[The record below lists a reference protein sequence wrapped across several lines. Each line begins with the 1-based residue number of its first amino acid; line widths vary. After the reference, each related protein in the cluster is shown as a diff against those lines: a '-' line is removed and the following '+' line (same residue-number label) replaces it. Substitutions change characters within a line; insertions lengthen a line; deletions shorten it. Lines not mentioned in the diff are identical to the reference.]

1 MLTSYATCE
10 ARGSTGRLCVA
21 RPQPW
26 GTPVAPRV
34 AARPTPVRHTPLW
47 YIFVC
52 SVFAARCWWPIVDQP
67 TVRAQL
73 LKGQRPQA
81 HTQAMGQA
89 RAPRARVLRLR
100 APIFSFQSL
109 CWRSQGRKRHV
120 FVESSPRDACHLLQ
134 RRTLPQTSFPRTK
147 PHSNN
152 YPGHL
157 RGKTKHAQPRCPVH
171 QVACASQ
178 CHIHFVHCCLPG
190 GCQNVSAQRINA
202 QAPLSEVSRA
212 GELARD
218 RGRSVQEP
226 STISA
231 AADRGTRATAGQVPS
246 PVAAAAP
253 GLSPG
258 RQ

>member
-171 QVACASQ
+171 QVACLVKGREPRL
-178 CHIHFVHCCLPG
+178 I
-190 GCQNVSAQRINA
+190 
-202 QAPLSEVSRA
+202 E
-212 GELARD
+212 ARV
-218 RGRSVQEP
+218 RRLGRSPRQWQQRLPAFHQAGSSVRRR
-226 STISA
+226 ISSRSA
-231 AADRGTRATAGQVPS
+231 EALQLCTRQQPR
-246 PVAAAAP
+246 PCHRQ
-253 GLSPG
+253 GL
-258 RQ
+258 